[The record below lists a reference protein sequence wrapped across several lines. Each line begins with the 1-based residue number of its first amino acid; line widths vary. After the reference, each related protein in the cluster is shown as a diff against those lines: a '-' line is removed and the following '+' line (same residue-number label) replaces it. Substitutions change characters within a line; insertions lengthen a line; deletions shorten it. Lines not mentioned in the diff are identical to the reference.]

1 MAANQRR
8 AVARQAFRML
18 VAVTVLGGLATQVG
32 RAAQAAQAVASE
44 NGTAPAFNPP
54 RTPWG
59 DPDLQGHWLSGG
71 GGQLEVPLGKPWEG
85 NALITDA
92 GNSFFDF
99 FEPSARDTAATNRP
113 RTPQGPMI
121 VDPPDGRVPLQ
132 PWARERR
139 NLIVANQDNVEYLDP
154 RVRCL
159 QAGVP
164 RANLPVPYNTY
175 QFLQVPGAVI
185 LLYEWNHM
193 FRHIPLDGRPHIS
206 ANIHRPM
213 GDSRGRWEGNTLVV
227 DVTNFT
233 DTTWAAG
240 HGAPLDDAPGDRTW
254 TGHGIFHSEALH
266 VVERFTLIDANT
278 IQYQATIEDPTV
290 FTRPWTIRFNAF
302 NRAPADHQLFEYAC
316 HEGNGRNVKLLTGFD
331 IETGS
336 QTPRK

>member
-1 MAANQRR
+1 LLI
-8 AVARQAFRML
+8 L
-18 VAVTVLGGLATQVG
+18 VVVTALSGLVTHIG
-32 RAAQAAQAVASE
+32 TAAQAGQAPKPANS
-44 NGTAPAFNPP
+44 TAAAYNPP

-59 DPDLQGHWLSGG
+59 DPDLQGHWLPG
-71 GGQLEVPLGKPWEG
+71 GGQVFEVPHGKPWEG
-85 NALITDA
+85 QALTSDS

-99 FEPSARDTAATNRP
+99 FEPPKRDAAASNRPRSNVPRSNVP

-121 VDPPDGRVPLQ
+121 VDPPDGKVPFQ

-139 NLIVANQDNVEYLDP
+139 NLIVANQDKVEHLDP

-159 QAGVP
+159 QAGIP
-164 RANLPVPYNTY
+164 RANMPVGYNTY
-175 QFLQVPGAVI
+175 QFLQVPGAVL

-193 FRHIPLDGRPHIS
+193 FRYVPLDGRPHIS
-206 ANIHRPM
+206 PSIRLPM

-240 HGAPLDDAPGDRTW
+240 HGAVVDDAPGDRTW
-254 TGHGIFHSEALH
+254 TGHGVFHSEALH
-266 VVERFTLIDANT
+266 VVERFTLIDGNT
-278 IQYQATIEDPTV
+278 IQYQATVEDPKV

-316 HEGNGRNVKLLTGFD
+316 HEGNARNVKLLTGFD
-331 IETGS
+331 IETGI
-336 QTPRK
+336 QAPRK